1 MADLGV
7 IATAAGG
14 WDMVV
19 PPLEVRDSCG
29 LSLGYQYIHLQAEEY
44 SCAVH
49 RYAPYSVTMPG
60 VREESGVTGTEEVV
74 VEVGTGIPS
83 ETGIEG

>member
-1 MADLGV
+1 
-7 IATAAGG
+7 
-14 WDMVV
+14 
-19 PPLEVRDSCG
+19 
-29 LSLGYQYIHLQAEEY
+29 
-44 SCAVH
+44 
-49 RYAPYSVTMPG
+49 MPG